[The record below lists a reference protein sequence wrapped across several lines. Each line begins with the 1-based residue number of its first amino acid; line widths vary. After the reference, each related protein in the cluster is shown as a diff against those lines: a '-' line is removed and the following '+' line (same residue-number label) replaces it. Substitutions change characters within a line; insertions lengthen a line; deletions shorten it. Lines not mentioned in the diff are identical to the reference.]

1 MVNLVQHV
9 EMLQLLE
16 EVGASQKDLMPNE
29 KEMLAHLREK
39 YSEPAPG
46 HFDDKICLEVIL
58 RNVAI
63 RRAHGL
69 SPAEAASRVI
79 DLPHKSGSD

>member
-1 MVNLVQHV
+1 MADLVRHV
-9 EMLQLLE
+9 EMLRLLE
-16 EVGASQKDLMPNE
+16 ETEASRDDLMPNE

-39 YSEPAPG
+39 YATPGPG

-69 SPAEAASRVI
+69 TPAEAATRVI
-79 DLPHKSGSD
+79 DLPHKSD